1 MEAHMRAINIA
12 LAVIGILMGVAG
24 SSDKTVAVTEAPNA
38 AVYGVIH
45 VAVPAGMKAF
55 PAELVPLP

>member
-1 MEAHMRAINIA
+1 MKTHMRTINIA
-12 LAVIGILMGVAG
+12 LAVIGVLMGVAG
-24 SSDKTVAVTEAPNA
+24 SSNRTVAVTELPTA
-38 AVYGVIH
+38 AAYDVIH